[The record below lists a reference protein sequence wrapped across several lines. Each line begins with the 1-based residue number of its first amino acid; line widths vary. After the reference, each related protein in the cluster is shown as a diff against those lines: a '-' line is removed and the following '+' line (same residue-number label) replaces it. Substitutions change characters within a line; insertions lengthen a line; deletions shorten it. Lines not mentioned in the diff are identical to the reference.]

1 MQRIYWTNIVT
12 EAPSEMCA
20 YLYAV
25 IQVSSKFEITS
36 WDFCLTLGYEGG
48 DCAFYTVFHA
58 RLWWCDV
65 LTVFSSVADGFTRS
79 SERERGG
86 GGHPA
91 FSARVLCPKSRSFS
105 PSDVRRARVAYALAI
120 HSGRLTPH
128 RHKTAR
134 RKVKYLPPGEN
145 KALSLC

>member
-48 DCAFYTVFHA
+48 IVHSTQFSMPDC
-58 RLWWCDV
+58 
-65 LTVFSSVADGFTRS
+65 
-79 SERERGG
+79 GG
-86 GGHPA
+86 VM
-91 FSARVLCPKSRSFS
+91 FWQ
-105 PSDVRRARVAYALAI
+105 
-120 HSGRLTPH
+120 
-128 RHKTAR
+128 
-134 RKVKYLPPGEN
+134 YLVQ
-145 KALSLC
+145 